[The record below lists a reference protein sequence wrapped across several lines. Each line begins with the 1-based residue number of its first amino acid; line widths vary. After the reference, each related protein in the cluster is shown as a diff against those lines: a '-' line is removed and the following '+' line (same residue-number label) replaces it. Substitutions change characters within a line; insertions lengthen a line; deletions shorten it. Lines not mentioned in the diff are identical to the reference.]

1 MADIEVGTR
10 VKWTEEEYTKGE
22 TIEGTV
28 VNIYE
33 DFAFPYEIQ
42 WDTNKITQDSG
53 LYLHDDAEFE
63 VIQ

>member
-1 MADIEVGTR
+1 MADIQVGTR
-10 VKWTEEEYTKGE
+10 VKWTEEDYTKGA

-33 DFAFPYEIQ
+33 DFPFPYEIQ
-42 WDTNKITQDSG
+42 WDANKITTDGG